1 MKVLVDKH
9 DRRVELHNDF
19 VRKFL
24 PNTNN
29 LNIKQLHINAK
40 RINETHGF
48 DFIYNIALVDN
59 LMQYDMPI
67 LQQYKFDNDVHLLD
81 AFIDFNI
88 KLFPYCNT
96 DLSEHNCM
104 QYNNN
109 IVIIDLCDAMQG
121 HVHDAKYVVGEM
133 FKECLK
139 LNKDWNTEQHI
150 KSRISGTVLELEEDQ
165 WKQIKHKILEYQNK
179 HKTLKG
185 LTMAEDK

>member
-1 MKVLVDKH
+1 MKVLVNKD

-19 VRKFL
+19 VRKSS

-29 LNIKQLHINAK
+29 LNIKQLYINAK

-48 DFIYNIALVDN
+48 DFIYNITLVDN

-67 LQQYKFDNDVHLLD
+67 LKEYKFDNIVNLLD
-81 AFIDFNI
+81 AFINFNI

-104 QYNNN
+104 QYNNDV
-109 IVIIDLCDAMQG
+109 IIIDLCDAMQG
-121 HVHDAKYVVGEM
+121 HVHTAKYVVGEM

-139 LNKDWNTEQHI
+139 INKDWDTEQHI
-150 KSRISGTVLELEEDQ
+150 KLRISGTVLELTEDE
-165 WKQIKHKILEYQNK
+165 WKQIKKQITEYQNK
-179 HKTLKG
+179 HNTLKG
-185 LTMAEDK
+185 LAIT